1 MAKTL
6 LLKEKARHS
15 SRRTRGYALTTV
27 AAAMAVAAAIS
38 LLAAIPG
45 SAQTTP
51 CDNTDVV
58 GGGQAMTACEP
69 TAARFGDS
77 TASSATKARSTMRAP
92 VSGGRTVTLI
102 PGAA

>member
-6 LLKEKARHS
+6 LKEGRHS
-15 SRRTRGYALTTV
+15 SRRSRGYALTTV

-58 GGGQAMTACEP
+58 GAGTSNDGLRADCRALWRFYSQLSDKGTLDDAGDGQ
-69 TAARFGDS
+69 
-77 TASSATKARSTMRAP
+77 
-92 VSGGRTVTLI
+92 
-102 PGAA
+102 